1 MRCLQVYFHPI
12 ALRREAIHCAWM
24 ERILMGVGFIS
35 SPGKNHPGITPFGY
49 CLVLLWSATLFRDTS
64 VTHRPAMSTMGRMFN
79 VFDRTYDDTMYALI
93 QAEPSAITFHLGKDV
108 VGGLKKP
115 MEVLT

>member
-1 MRCLQVYFHPI
+1 
-12 ALRREAIHCAWM
+12 
-24 ERILMGVGFIS
+24 MGVGFIS

-49 CLVLLWSATLFRDTS
+49 CLVPLWSATLFRDTS
-64 VTHRPAMSTMGRMFN
+64 VTHRPAVHTLGKMCS
-79 VFDRTYDDTMYALI
+79 VFDRTYDDTVYALI
-93 QAEPSAITFHLGKDV
+93 QAEPGAITFRPGKDV